1 MSPLVHFLLFAVLA
15 LLGGFMCRISAPMVR
30 EHAGYGYRL
39 VAVVI
44 CLAGL
49 GLFTVSVVFLAKA
62 IAGIPE

>member
-1 MSPLVHFLLFAVLA
+1 MSPLVHLLLFVVLA

-30 EHAGYGYRL
+30 EHAGHGYRL

-44 CLAGL
+44 CVAGAGL
-49 GLFTVSVVFLAKA
+49 LIVAVVFLAKA